1 MWSAF
6 KAVRI
11 VLDRIVVNV
20 SPFDTVVE
28 SVTDTLNGK
37 DFLDLPLVFTII
49 LDRQSRV
56 ICLAW

>member
-6 KAVRI
+6 EAVRI
-11 VLDRIVVNV
+11 VLDRIIVNT
-20 SPFDTVVE
+20 SPFHVVGE
-28 SVTDTLNGK
+28 LVTDTSNSK

-56 ICLAW
+56 ICLA

>member
-11 VLDRIVVNV
+11 VLDRIIVNA
-20 SPFDTVVE
+20 SPFHVVGE
-28 SVTDTLNGK
+28 LVTDTLNSK
-37 DFLDLPLVFTII
+37 DLFDLPLIFAVI

-56 ICLAW
+56 ICLA